1 MAPASDWPRASAR
14 ATLRPMPEPLA
25 GKVVVVI
32 GGTGGLGRSAVRA
45 CLASGARVV
54 AVGREPDA
62 ADALQREAPGRVL
75 AVAAD
80 ATLPTTAEQAIA
92 RALELFGGFHGL
104 YHVAGGSGRAQGDGP
119 LHELTDTG
127 WEYTLRLNLTSVMY
141 SNRAAVRA
149 FLRQGSGGA
158 VLNCGSVLARAPS
171 PEFFSTH
178 AYIAAKAALE
188 GLTRAAAARYAP
200 HGIRFNLLAP
210 GLVAT
215 PMSRRA
221 QADPAIMDFIRRKQP
236 LDGGRI
242 GQPEDLDAAVVFLL
256 SEAARFVTGQVLAVD
271 GGWSVSEGRPPG
283 THTPQ
288 PTPPAAAPE
297 PPSATP

>member
-1 MAPASDWPRASAR
+1 
-14 ATLRPMPEPLA
+14 MPEPLA
-25 GKVVVVI
+25 GKVLVVI

-45 CLASGARVV
+45 CLTAGARVV

-62 ADALQREAPGRVL
+62 ADALQREAPDRVHAL
-75 AVAAD
+75 VAD
-80 ATLPTTAEQAIA
+80 ATLPATAEEAIA

-119 LHELTDTG
+119 LHELTDAG

-149 FLRQGSGGA
+149 FLRRGTGGA

-178 AYIAAKAALE
+178 AYTAAKAALE

-200 HGIRFNLLAP
+200 HRIRFNLLAP

-221 QADPAIMDFIRRKQP
+221 QADPTIMDFIRHKQP

-242 GQPEDLDAAVVFLL
+242 GQPEDLDAAVVFFL
-256 SEAARFVTGQVLAVD
+256 SDAARFVTGQVLAVD

-283 THTPQ
+283 THAPP
-288 PTPPAAAPE
+288 PTPPAAASA
-297 PPSATP
+297 PPSTEP